1 MNILALDDEE
11 IALEGLVSAT
21 RKAEPSA
28 VIYSFRKPK
37 EALEFCKSTLC
48 EVALLDIQMRNMNG
62 VEFAKEM
69 KLLNPGINIIFTTG
83 YTDYMK
89 EAFEL
94 HASGYL
100 LKPVTPVKIRQELD
114 NLRCPVQSV
123 SRNRVRFQTFGNFE
137 AFIDG
142 KPVKFQYELTKEMLA
157 YLVDRNGALCT
168 NGEIMAVLWEDN
180 CPSSYYRRLVKDM
193 NDVFEEAGCRDV
205 IVQQRGKIGIVRE
218 KVDCDYFDWLDGKM
232 FAVNL
237 YRGEYMAQY
246 GWSELTNV
254 EIKEKEC
261 AALL

>member
-1 MNILALDDEE
+1 
-11 IALEGLVSAT
+11 
-21 RKAEPSA
+21 
-28 VIYSFRKPK
+28 
-37 EALEFCKSTLC
+37 
-48 EVALLDIQMRNMNG
+48 
-62 VEFAKEM
+62 
-69 KLLNPGINIIFTTG
+69 
-83 YTDYMK
+83 MK

-193 NDVFEEAGCRDV
+193 KDVFE
-205 IVQQRGKIGIVRE
+205 
-218 KVDCDYFDWLDGKM
+218 
-232 FAVNL
+232 
-237 YRGEYMAQY
+237 
-246 GWSELTNV
+246 
-254 EIKEKEC
+254 
-261 AALL
+261 